1 MQFNGYKKLQYPLW
15 SLMPLL
21 SASGELPPA
30 QQHFMRQTRPT
41 EELYDLEAD
50 PYEINNLATD
60 AHYDSVRSE
69 LAAQLD
75 TWMTT
80 TGDMGEIPESSEVT
94 SYWDHNMTER
104 FKQDMEKRGISH
116 DISDADYVAWWK
128 NHLLT

>member
-1 MQFNGYKKLQYPLW
+1 MQFNGYKKQQYPLW

-21 SASGELPPA
+21 AERGELSPA
-30 QQHFMRQTRPT
+30 QQHFMKQTRPP

-60 AHYDSVRSE
+60 SHYDTVRSE

-75 TWMTT
+75 AWITE
-80 TGDMGEIPESSEVT
+80 TGDMGEIPESSEIT
-94 SYWDHNMTER
+94 TYWDEHMAES
-104 FKQDMEKRGISH
+104 FKQSMEKRGLSH